1 MDEHLHKVVPEAGLE
16 PAWYRYRRILSPLR
30 LPISPLGHVLYNY
43 TRKKQRIQLFKQ
55 KRSKN
60 FKDTREYDIVNVYKG
75 ELHEERI

>member
-1 MDEHLHKVVPEAGLE
+1 
-16 PAWYRYRRILSPLR
+16 
-30 LPISPLGHVLYNY
+30 VLYNY